1 MIYLLCNMVPEHCLI
16 YFMNKFGSYPSIT
29 HLRPPFNESIYDR
42 MLGDRYHTI
51 WYEKFIDEEG
61 TKHDTKTLKEF
72 DSTGIYLYLNGEG
85 DVFILST
92 SNKQDIVDYTT
103 NELKKIK

>member
-1 MIYLLCNMVPEHCLI
+1 MVPEHCLI
-16 YFMNKFGSYPSIT
+16 YFVNKFGSYPLIT
-29 HLRPPFNESIYDR
+29 KIRPPFNQVVYDR

-51 WYEKFIDEEG
+51 WYERFIDEEG
-61 TKHDTKTLKEF
+61 VKHDEKILKEF
-72 DSTGIYLYLNGEG
+72 DSTGICLYLNDKG

-92 SNKQDIVDYTT
+92 NNKQDIVDYTT

>member
-1 MIYLLCNMVPEHCLI
+1 
-16 YFMNKFGSYPSIT
+16 MNKFGSYPSIT
-29 HLRPPFNESIYDR
+29 HIKPPFNESIYDR

-72 DSTGIYLYLNGEG
+72 DSTGIYLYLNDKG

-92 SNKQDIVDYTT
+92 ANKQDIVDYTT

>member
-1 MIYLLCNMVPEHCLI
+1 
-16 YFMNKFGSYPSIT
+16 MNKFGSYPSVT
-29 HLRPPFNESIYDR
+29 HIRPPFNQTVYDR
-42 MLGDRYHTI
+42 MLGNRYHTI

-61 TKHDTKTLKEF
+61 VKHDVKTFKEF
-72 DSTGIYLYLNGEG
+72 DSTGIYLYLNDKG

>member
-1 MIYLLCNMVPEHCLI
+1 
-16 YFMNKFGSYPSIT
+16 MNKFGSYPSIT

-42 MLGDRYHTI
+42 MLGNRYHTI

-61 TKHDTKTLKEF
+61 IKHDVKTLKEF
-72 DSTGIYLYLNGEG
+72 DSTGIYLYLNDQG

-92 SNKQDIVDYTT
+92 TNKQDIVDYTT